1 MSTEFNR
8 IVIIG
13 AGPGGLT
20 LARILQQRGVKSAIY
35 ESEESANAR
44 NQGGSLDLHED
55 TGQSA
60 LRACG
65 LIVEFKKL
73 SRPDGDDTTVVDKSA
88 TVHYQSKPPTIF
100 SLKRPEIDRAHLR
113 NLLIDSLDDGTIKW
127 GKKMKEI
134 KEHSDSIEIF
144 FEDGT
149 STEAD
154 YLVGADGAWS
164 KVRAHLTDIKPEY
177 SGVTFVD
184 MTLIDL
190 DSKSP
195 DLSKL
200 VRQGTLFAFDEGQG
214 IIAQRN
220 SEGKVRI
227 YAGQKVPET
236 GDECLTKNPKDYL
249 TKIFSTWVPLLKEF
263 ITFSVEN
270 SVVRKIYA
278 LPVGFSWALN
288 ERITLLGDAAH
299 LMSPFAGEG
308 VNLAMADASDL
319 ADCLCYHKQ
328 KVSSAYHRR

>member
-1 MSTEFNR
+1 MPTEFKR

-20 LARILQQRGVKSAIY
+20 LSRILQQRGVKTEIY

-44 NQGGSLDLHED
+44 NQGGSLDLHEES
-55 TGQSA
+55 GQHA

-65 LIVEFKKL
+65 LIEEFKKL
-73 SRPDGDDTTVVDKSA
+73 SRPDGDDTTVVDRSA
-88 TVHYQSKPPTIF
+88 TVHYESKPPLLF
-100 SLKRPEIDRAHLR
+100 SGNRPEIDRAHLR
-113 NLLIDSLDDGTIKW
+113 DLLIESLDKGTIKW

-134 KEHSDSIEIF
+134 KEHFDTVEIF

-149 STEAD
+149 SAKAD

-164 KVRAHLTDIKPEY
+164 KVRAHLTDVKPEY
-177 SGVTFVD
+177 SGITFVD
-184 MTLIDL
+184 MTVIDL
-190 DSKSP
+190 DRKSP

-200 VRQGTLFAFDEGQG
+200 VRQGTLFAFDEEQG
-214 IIAQRN
+214 MIAQRN

-227 YAGQKVPET
+227 YAGLKVPET
-236 GDECLTKNPKDYL
+236 GDERLTKNPKDYL
-249 TKIFSTWVPLLKEF
+249 RNNLSEWAPILKDF
-263 ITFSVEN
+263 ITFSEEV

-278 LPVGFSWALN
+278 LPVGFSWAIN
-288 ERITLLGDAAH
+288 DRITLLGDAAH